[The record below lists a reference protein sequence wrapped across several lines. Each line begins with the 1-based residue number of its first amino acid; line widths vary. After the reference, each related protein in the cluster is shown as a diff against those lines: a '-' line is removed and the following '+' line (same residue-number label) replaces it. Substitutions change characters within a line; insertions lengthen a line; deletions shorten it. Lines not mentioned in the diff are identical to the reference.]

1 MKFTKTQKNIL
12 KLKCSDH
19 RKEKAAAARSFLET
33 CLPQLFYV
41 LNPATPLSY
50 IQHYIHLVDKIT
62 IMSVDPGFAGQPF
75 IREMLSKIA
84 EAKRLKEENGYKYII
99 EVDGSCNSG
108 TFKELAEAGTE
119 CFIVGT
125 SGLFNLD
132 EDLTVAWDKMI
143 ENFNACVNA

>member
-1 MKFTKTQKNIL
+1 MATNTLL
-12 KLKCSDH
+12 KLTV
-19 RKEKAAAARSFLET
+19 RNA
-33 CLPQLFYV
+33 
-41 LNPATPLSY
+41 
-50 IQHYIHLVDKIT
+50 
-62 IMSVDPGFAGQPF
+62 
-75 IREMLSKIA
+75 
-84 EAKRLKEENGYKYII
+84 
-99 EVDGSCNSG
+99 G